1 MEWKKD
7 LVNKIAGSGDLEQVK
22 WVTINGFQGSDK
34 FKEKVAEMSEE
45 YAEVLS
51 NLSQSFI

>member
-22 WVTINGFQGSDK
+22 WVTINGFQGSNK